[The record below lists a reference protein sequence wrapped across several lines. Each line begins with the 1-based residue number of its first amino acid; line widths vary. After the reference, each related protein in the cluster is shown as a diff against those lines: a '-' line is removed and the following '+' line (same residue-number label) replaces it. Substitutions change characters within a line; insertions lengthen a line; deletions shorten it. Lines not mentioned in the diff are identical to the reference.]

1 MLTLFWSRSLET
13 PYQKQRLNRSSRFLE
28 VKEFKHEIHC
38 NEHQDTGATKIRL
51 PLSLSSLTVGEEDM
65 VRTKIDIFNF

>member
-1 MLTLFWSRSLET
+1 MLNLFWSGSLKT
-13 PYQKQRLNRSSRFLE
+13 PYQKQRLSRGSRFLE

>member
-1 MLTLFWSRSLET
+1 MLNLFWSGSLKT
-13 PYQKQRLNRSSRFLE
+13 PYQKQRLSRSSRFLE

-51 PLSLSSLTVGEEDM
+51 SLSLSSLTVGEEDM
-65 VRTKIDIFNF
+65 VRKKIDIFNF